1 MERKTKHDKKKDVI
15 FLENCDFVFF
25 YQEDLFFLVVEVV
38 IVVRPGAGEVF
49 NLSGAD
55 GLSDA
60 LGLGLGEGLA
70 SLLGGLGGNE
80 GLLLLDE
87 LLAAGRGADVL
98 GADAD
103 ALAEDAVAVR
113 LVDDD
118 ADTTGGDVPDDTSA
132 AVVVLVGHTGADG
145 GISDDVD
152 VLTDLVGGQDGGDR
166 GDTVTTELLGE
177 EVTSAGLVT
186 VRVGHFFI

>member
-1 MERKTKHDKKKDVI
+1 M
-15 FLENCDFVFF
+15 NCC
-25 YQEDLFFLVVEVV
+25 LVVEVV
-38 IVVRPGAGEVF
+38 VIVGPHAGESL
-49 NLSGAD
+49 NLGGAD
-55 GLSDA
+55 GLSGA
-60 LGLGLGEGLA
+60 LGGRLSDGLA
-70 SLLGGLGGNE
+70 GLLGGLSGDE

-118 ADTTGGDVPDDTSA
+118 TNTTGGDVPDDTGA
-132 AVVVLVGHTGADG
+132 AVVVLVGHTSADG
-145 GISDDVD
+145 GVSDDVD
-152 VLTDLVGGQDGGDR
+152 VLADLEGVQEGGDGGN
-166 GDTVTTELLGE
+166 TVATELLGE

-186 VRVGHFFI
+186 VGVSHFFTLVSFFVW

>member
-1 MERKTKHDKKKDVI
+1 MGDALR
-15 FLENCDFVFF
+15 L
-25 YQEDLFFLVVEVV
+25 DL
-38 IVVRPGAGEVF
+38 G
-49 NLSGAD
+49 D
-55 GLSDA
+55 GLA
-60 LGLGLGEGLA
+60 G
-70 SLLGGLGGNE
+70 LLGGLGGDE
-80 GLLLLDE
+80 GLLLLNE

-118 ADTTGGDVPDDTSA
+118 TDTTGGDVPDDTGA
-132 AVVVLVGHTGADG
+132 AVVVLVGHTSADG
-145 GISDDVD
+145 SISDDVD
-152 VLTDLVGGQDGGDR
+152 VLADLVGGQDGGDG
-166 GDTVTTELLGE
+166 GDTVATELLGE